1 MNTAARMEAH
11 SKPNRI
17 HVSES
22 TATLLRDAGKA
33 AWVVPRKNKIAPKGK
48 QEMQTYFVDTRSG
61 ARSSNGGGSVM
72 DASSAHQGDD
82 DVPLSSDGLE
92 TRGF

>member
-1 MNTAARMEAH
+1 MEAH

-22 TATLLRDAGKA
+22 TANLLREAGKGI
-33 AWVVPRKNKIAPKGK
+33 WVIPRKKKIAPKGK
-48 QEMQTYFVDTRSG
+48 QEMQTYFVDTRTG
-61 ARSSNGGGSVM
+61 GRSTSAGSIM
-72 DASSAHQGDD
+72 DASSTSIHADD
-82 DVPLSSDGLE
+82 DAPVKACDDFE